1 MTDKQW
7 RKFGEIQYLRG
18 RLDEMFKIDNL
29 IDFDMSGMRRI
40 DARIDKY
47 LNKLKSI
54 DEMTYELY
62 LIERDNIQH
71 KIRKLTKNC

>member
-29 IDFDMSGMRRI
+29 IDFDISGMRRI

>member
-29 IDFDMSGMRRI
+29 IDLDMSGMRRI

-62 LIERDNIQH
+62 LIERDNIQP

>member
-1 MTDKQW
+1 MTNKQW

-29 IDFDMSGMRRI
+29 IDLDMSGMRRI

>member
-18 RLDEMFKIDNL
+18 RLDEMFKIDTL
-29 IDFDMSGMRRI
+29 LDFDMSGMRRI
-40 DARIDKY
+40 DARIAKY
-47 LNKLKSI
+47 MDKLKSV

-62 LIERDNIQH
+62 LIERDNIYH
-71 KIRKLTKNC
+71 KIRKLTKDC

>member
-29 IDFDMSGMRRI
+29 IDLDMSGMRRI

>member
-29 IDFDMSGMRRI
+29 IDLDMSGMRRI

-62 LIERDNIQH
+62 LIERDNIKH